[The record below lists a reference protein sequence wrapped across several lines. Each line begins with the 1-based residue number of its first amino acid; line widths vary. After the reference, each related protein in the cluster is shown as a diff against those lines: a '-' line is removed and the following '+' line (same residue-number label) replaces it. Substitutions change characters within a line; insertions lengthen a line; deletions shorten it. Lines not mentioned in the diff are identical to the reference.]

1 MKQCSCGI
9 KQQWLTHSLQPILY
23 TNFINVFSEPSMY
36 SLRDIKSEK
45 EMQCNLQ
52 ESISRAQAKPLFQ
65 VSKEI
70 TFSQL

>member
-1 MKQCSCGI
+1 M
-9 KQQWLTHSLQPILY
+9 WV
-23 TNFINVFSEPSMY
+23 FFSEPSMY

-65 VSKEI
+65 VS
-70 TFSQL
+70 

>member
-1 MKQCSCGI
+1 
-9 KQQWLTHSLQPILY
+9 
-23 TNFINVFSEPSMY
+23 MY

-65 VSKEI
+65 VSKDI
-70 TFSQL
+70 ILKHL